1 MPLCCNTPLPSRAR
15 QQAVTNIFSPSLR
28 SLSQR
33 LLTFFL
39 LATTLT
45 ATVVDRIAVVVGN
58 QVITETEVQRE
69 VALTAFFNGE
79 KPVYDP
85 EAMRKAADR
94 LVEQRLVRR
103 EMEMGNYPSATEEQK
118 SQLLAETAKKFGDIS
133 GLERQLASSGLTLAD
148 LEQTLAWQLSLVH
161 FIDLR
166 FRPAIQ
172 VTAED
177 VQDYFRTHILPRQK
191 PGETL
196 RLADFRQQIFRTLSA
211 ERADQQLDEWL
222 KHAKSI
228 TRIEY
233 KKAVFP

>member
-1 MPLCCNTPLPSRAR
+1 MSSYTPTGLSGN
-15 QQAVTNIFSPSLR
+15 VGDSNILLQLLR
-28 SLSQR
+28 ERPQR
-33 LLTFFL
+33 FLTLFL

-69 VALTAFFNGE
+69 IALTAFFNGE
-79 KPVYDP
+79 KPVYTS
-85 EAMRKAADR
+85 EEMRKAADR
-94 LVEQRLVRR
+94 LVEQKLVRR

-118 SQLLAETAKKFGDIS
+118 NQLLAETAKKFGGIAD
-133 GLERQLASSGLTLAD
+133 LERQLTNSALTLAD

-177 VQDYFRTHILPRQK
+177 VQDYFRTRILPRQK

-196 RLADFRQQIFRTLSA
+196 RLADFRQQIFQKLSA

-222 KHAKSI
+222 KHAKST